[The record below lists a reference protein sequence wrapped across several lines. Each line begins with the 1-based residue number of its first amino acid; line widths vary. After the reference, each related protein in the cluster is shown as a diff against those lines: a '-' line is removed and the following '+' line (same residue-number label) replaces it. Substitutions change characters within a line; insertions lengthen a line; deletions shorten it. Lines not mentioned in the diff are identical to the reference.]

1 MVNLEPHDIRF
12 FATAADLRDWFD
24 ANHATA
30 DELWVGY
37 YRVGSGRPSVSWSEA
52 MDEALCVG
60 WIDGVVQGIDEVSH
74 AQRYAPRRKGSSW
87 SAVNIA
93 KVGVLTAMGRMRP
106 AGIRAYEAR
115 LAAST
120 VGASHDGPVDALTE
134 DELARFKAEPAA
146 WEDWEGQP
154 RSYRLA
160 AIHWVTSARQAA
172 RRERRLAA
180 LIEDSLADRPIR
192 RLAWTREGA

>member
-12 FATAADLRDWFD
+12 FATAAELRDWFD

-30 DELWVGY
+30 EELWVGY

-120 VGASHDGPVDALTE
+120 VGASHDGPVDALTD

-154 RSYRLA
+154 RSYRVA
-160 AIHWVTSARQAA
+160 AIHWVTSARPAA
-172 RRERRLAA
+172 KRERRLAA

-192 RLAWTREGA
+192 RLAWTRKGA